1 MRQNKIRF
9 KQGILFLLLLPVVCT
24 VITEIQKFWLAFA
37 PNHAGMLA
45 KVGISAVFA
54 HNTGAAFGLFGGKAF
69 LLGLFALLTCSFF
82 VYGAFTAKEKFSTFF
97 KTGAV
102 LFCAGMCG
110 NAAERLI
117 NGYVFDYIKLT
128 FVNFPVFN
136 FYDIAITTGAGILCA
151 ATLFN
156 KSEKRLDK

>member
-45 KVGISAVFA
+45 KVGISAAFA

-69 LLGLFALLTCSFF
+69 LLGQGFMPAQQFHILKNPLHEEDPWYYVDEISYPLQTAE
-82 VYGAFTAKEKFSTFF
+82 FTFEKGSL
-97 KTGAV
+97 KRP
-102 LFCAGMCG
+102 
-110 NAAERLI
+110 E
-117 NGYVFDYIKLT
+117 YIQEE
-128 FVNFPVFN
+128 
-136 FYDIAITTGAGILCA
+136 IQ
-151 ATLFN
+151 
-156 KSEKRLDK
+156 